1 MATTLNLKDGT
12 EVIIRPMRPDD
23 ADRSYAFFQALKP
36 ADRAYLRVDVTRR
49 GFVEKRIRAIET
61 ENVKRLVAVI
71 RDQIVAD
78 GALEILGKG
87 WKDHIAELRLIVSH
101 QFQNKGLGTLMARE
115 LYRLAAHEK
124 IEEVVVKM
132 MRPQEKANFIF
143 KKLGFMEESAL
154 PDYVRD
160 ISGNKQDLILMR
172 CDLAALWREI
182 EDRFAESD
190 WGRTR

>member
-1 MATTLNLKDGT
+1 MRPVGTYFEDIERPGSVYKPSKGVGDLASTINLKDGT
-12 EVIIRPMRPDD
+12 EVIIRPMRLDD
-23 ADRSYAFFQALKP
+23 TERSFDFFQALTP

-49 GFVEKRIRAIET
+49 GFVEQRIRSMAT
-61 ENVKRLVAVI
+61 GNVKRLVAVI

-124 IEEVVVKM
+124 IEEV
-132 MRPQEKANFIF
+132 
-143 KKLGFMEESAL
+143 
-154 PDYVRD
+154 
-160 ISGNKQDLILMR
+160 
-172 CDLAALWREI
+172 
-182 EDRFAESD
+182 
-190 WGRTR
+190 